1 MQWDWYIVVDENT
14 DDAGWQYGGCGFWEL
29 RRKRL
34 AARSRPRRWDFVRR
48 RKWVHRDI
56 VEVLKAEQVRA
67 PNMTITQQGAP
78 VALIQDASCFRS
90 NANQGKASRLPLSL
104 HTHSRLTAPGS
115 SMQRGNLRF
124 LDPKEMYAS
133 NLNAQKKLDE
143 VGGAHLGGQTPF
155 EGGSLLGTNP
165 TSIAQLIPQR
175 PPPRQQLV
183 GCVGL

>member
-56 VEVLKAEQVRA
+56 VEVLKAEQVCVRNTCA
-67 PNMTITQQGAP
+67 SFGAYNQWQG
-78 VALIQDASCFRS
+78 
-90 NANQGKASRLPLSL
+90 NQSAYSL
-104 HTHSRLTAPGS
+104 RFYFRLTGHGS
-115 SMQRGNLRF
+115 FMQRGNLRF

-133 NLNAQKKLDE
+133 NLEAQKKLDE
-143 VGGAHLGGQTPF
+143 VGRAHSDP
-155 EGGSLLGTNP
+155 
-165 TSIAQLIPQR
+165 LIWTKPGR
-175 PPPRQQLV
+175 
-183 GCVGL
+183 GC